1 MGFEM
6 ILALPEGPERTTVI
20 VEWIQSLY
28 ADDDRV
34 PVLVDGANAFV
45 LYRTRRH
52 GIDHERLQARAT
64 EEGFEDALRAL
75 LAFDKEWSLSDPD
88 DEVLEEWA
96 NRGPAT
102 VDE

>member
-1 MGFEM
+1 ME
-6 ILALPEGPERTTVI
+6 LVEAL
-20 VEWIQSLY
+20 SL
-28 ADDDRV
+28 
-34 PVLVDGANAFV
+34 PDG
-45 LYRTRRH
+45 
-52 GIDHERLQARAT
+52 T

-96 NRGPAT
+96 NRGPAM